1 MKIGLSTHALLNH
14 RLTSIWLE
22 RIWNAGFPLVE
33 IFCARQH
40 FDYQNQAQVN
50 ELGHWFRDSELKLHS
65 LHSPKFSDDAGGRS
79 GPRSYV
85 NIAEPVK
92 SKRMEAVTEVK
103 RALEVAE
110 VIPFRYLVQ
119 HVGAV
124 NDEFDET
131 KMEAAFTSLEELRLF
146 AGQRGVEILLENT
159 HNELS
164 TAERL
169 HYFLNRTHL
178 KMGYCFDTGHARLC
192 GHVESEF
199 NIMAEHIRS
208 THINDNDGVR
218 DLHGYPFEEPG
229 TIDWPA
235 TMKFLGARGDQ
246 FPLLLE
252 LKGSP
257 DVEHPI
263 ERAKQTGDQLLSLV
277 LPM

>member
-1 MKIGLSTHALLNH
+1 MQIGLSTHALLNH

-22 RIWNAGFPLVE
+22 RIWDAGFPAVE

-40 FDYQNQAQVN
+40 FDYQDQAQIN

-65 LHSPKFSDDAGGRS
+65 VHSPKFSDDVGGRS

-92 SKRMEAVTEVK
+92 AKRLEAVTEVK

-119 HVGAV
+119 QVGAA
-124 NDEFDET
+124 NDEFDEE
-131 KMEAAFTSLEELRLF
+131 KMEAAFKSLEELRLF
-146 AGQRGVEILLENT
+146 ASQRGVEILLENT

-178 KMGYCFDTGHARLC
+178 RMGYCFDTGHARLS
-192 GHVESEF
+192 GDVEREF
-199 NIMAEHIRS
+199 NIMAGQIRS
-208 THINDNDGVR
+208 THIHDNDGVA
-218 DLHGYPFEEPG
+218 DLHSYPFEEPSA
-229 TIDWPA
+229 IDWPA

-252 LKGSP
+252 LKYRP

-263 ERAKQTGDQLLSLV
+263 ERAKQAGDRLLSLI
-277 LPM
+277 

>member
-1 MKIGLSTHALLNH
+1 MQIGLSTRAVLNH

-22 RIWNAGFPLVE
+22 RIWDAGFPSVE

-40 FDYQNQAQVN
+40 FDYQNRAQVN
-50 ELGHWFRDSELKLHS
+50 ELGHWFRDSELSLHS
-65 LHSPKFSDDAGGRS
+65 LHAPKFSDDAGGRS

-92 SKRMEAVTEVK
+92 AHRMEAVAEVK

-119 HVGAV
+119 HIGTA
-124 NDEFDET
+124 NDEFDEA
-131 KMEAAFTSLEELRLF
+131 KMDAAFTSLEELRLF
-146 AGQRGVEILLENT
+146 AGQRGVEILLENA

-169 HYFLNRTHL
+169 HYFLSLTHL

-218 DLHGYPFEEPG
+218 DLHCYPFEEPG
-229 TIDWPA
+229 SIDWPA
-235 TMKFLGARGDQ
+235 TMKFLGARADQ
-246 FPLLLE
+246 FPL
-252 LKGSP
+252 S
-257 DVEHPI
+257 
-263 ERAKQTGDQLLSLV
+263 SS
-277 LPM
+277 